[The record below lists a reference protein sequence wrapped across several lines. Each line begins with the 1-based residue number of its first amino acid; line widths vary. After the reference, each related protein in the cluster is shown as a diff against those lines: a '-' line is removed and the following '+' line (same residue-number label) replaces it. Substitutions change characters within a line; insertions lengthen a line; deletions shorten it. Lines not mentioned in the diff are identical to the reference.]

1 MTIYRFTDTLTSEN
15 IAITCACEDNA
26 WAELCDRFG
35 TGYVFENITLYA
47 TETLA

>member
-1 MTIYRFTDTLTSEN
+1 MTIYRFTDTLTEEN
-15 IAITCACEDNA
+15 IAITCACEDDA

-35 TGYVFENITLYA
+35 AGYVFENIALYA